1 MAELPV
7 VELTGEQL
15 HALCLAV
22 AWSVEDEH
30 PAPELASVRLLLE
43 SVEERLLSAW
53 ADLLLARWDASG
65 PGVPDGTGV
74 A

>member
-1 MAELPV
+1 MSELPV
-7 VELTGEQL
+7 VELSGEQL

-22 AWSVEDEH
+22 AWSVEVER
-30 PAPELASVRLLLE
+30 PTAELAAVRPVLE

-53 ADLLLARWDASG
+53 AELQLAWWDASG
-65 PGVPDGTGV
+65 HRLTGGTGV